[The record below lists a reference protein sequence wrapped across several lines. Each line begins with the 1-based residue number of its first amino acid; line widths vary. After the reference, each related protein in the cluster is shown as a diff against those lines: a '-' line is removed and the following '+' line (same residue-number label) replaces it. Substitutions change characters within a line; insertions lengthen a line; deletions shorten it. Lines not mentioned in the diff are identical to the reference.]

1 MSSGEEKQIPIR
13 DFVSAEE
20 AALYGGCYACG
31 PRNSEGL
38 RLEFYMS
45 GDNKEKVEAIF
56 TPRDNLQGWPEAL
69 HGGIV
74 ATLLD
79 EAAAYVAYVQNVH
92 AVTARLNVKLKKPV
106 SLSEPVKVIGSLQS
120 RKRKIMDVETQLV
133 SLEGDELAIASV
145 TLMILPEHQKVQYG
159 IANNNN

>member
-20 AALYGGCYACG
+20 EALYGGCYACG

-92 AVTARLNVKLKKPV
+92 AVTAL
-106 SLSEPVKVIGSLQS
+106 SLIH
-120 RKRKIMDVETQLV
+120 I
-133 SLEGDELAIASV
+133 
-145 TLMILPEHQKVQYG
+145 
-159 IANNNN
+159 